1 MDLDKLL
8 ASARALELSEKQ
20 ASEIEKTETSQPN
33 VLRRKPRLHK
43 TNKRTFAKKKSH
55 FKPSNK
61 QCRNCGGEYP
71 HQNGLCPAHDK
82 NCRFCS
88 IKGHFESCCRKKHQN
103 QKRKTVNH
111 MDNYYQNYGTN
122 NNDNDSSEE
131 EAYLFG
137 LEFGEN
143 NQASINSVKSK
154 QPRLNVKVDG
164 LNVQMLVD
172 TGSSINILDE
182 NTYQRFQVKPKLS
195 KTETKVFTYGS
206 NTNFPLL
213 GKFMGT
219 VESKDKI
226 TTTNFYA
233 TKGSS
238 GCLLSYESAVGLQII
253 PEISVISSSS
263 SKSEKLC
270 ETYSSIFEG
279 IGKLKDVE
287 IDMHVDP
294 DVQPF
299 QQPHRGIPFH
309 VRKDVEKELEI
320 MKANDLIEE
329 VDEPTPWVS
338 PIVVAPKPKSP
349 NEVRICVDMREP
361 NLAIKRTR
369 HIIPT
374 VDDIIVD
381 LNGSKV
387 FSKLDL
393 RKGYNQLILSQSS
406 RNITCFTTH
415 AGIFRYKRLCFGINS
430 AAEIFQNTLRN
441 ALHGLEGVKN
451 ISDDII
457 VFGKDQDEHDKE
469 T

>member
-1 MDLDKLL
+1 
-8 ASARALELSEKQ
+8 
-20 ASEIEKTETSQPN
+20 
-33 VLRRKPRLHK
+33 
-43 TNKRTFAKKKSH
+43 
-55 FKPSNK
+55 
-61 QCRNCGGEYP
+61 
-71 HQNGLCPAHDK
+71 
-82 NCRFCS
+82 
-88 IKGHFESCCRKKHQN
+88 
-103 QKRKTVNH
+103 

-143 NQASINSVKSK
+143 NQASIDSVKSK
-154 QPRLNVKVDG
+154 QPRLNVKVNG

-226 TTTNFYA
+226 TTANFYV

-263 SKSEKLC
+263 SKSEQLC

-279 IGKLKDVE
+279 IGKLKDVK
-287 IDMHVDP
+287 IDLYVDP
-294 DVQPF
+294 DVQPV
-299 QQPHRGIPFH
+299 QQPHRRIPFH

-329 VDEPTPWVS
+329 VDGPTPWVS

-374 VDDIIVD
+374 VNDIIVD

-393 RKGYNQLILSQSS
+393 RKGYNQLILSQSF

-415 AGIFRYKRLCFGINS
+415 AGLFRYKRLCFGINS

-457 VFGKDQDEHDKE
+457 VFGKDQDEHDRRLEATFMRLKE
-469 T
+469 KNLTLNKDKFEFNKDRNFTVISLVLMEYPHHQTRCLRLKTWTYRQMYQR